1 MRVASRAAQVR
12 RLFFGSAAPSLGE
25 LWRPLDPTRTG
36 SGTFAAPVM
45 ATAIRRSDLEC
56 PASHSRRDAVVQ
68 QFLSLADGLAR
79 RFQQRFA
86 GLIELDDARQV
97 ARFELIRPTAYLKPG
112 GCTTLPASSVVSTP
126 TPAWPGHRSAS
137 PSACGSPA
145 WSVNS

>member
-1 MRVASRAAQVR
+1 
-12 RLFFGSAAPSLGE
+12 
-25 LWRPLDPTRTG
+25 
-36 SGTFAAPVM
+36 
-45 ATAIRRSDLEC
+45 
-56 PASHSRRDAVVQ
+56 VVQ

-145 WSVNS
+145 WSVNSQKCKEIGSYARAQELLRAGHSYLDRSGDGIACKSLRKG